1 MLCKLKTEKA
11 AVQEDFEGFLPDGC
25 LKNFQG
31 NIMVI
36 YNNINY
42 LFRYISAVS
51 AVLLLASCTG
61 WPLLNHALQAQKTE
75 KKDMNPLLL
84 LLFQNRGSSASGTGA
99 STSSSLNAP
108 TLLTASGSSGKVN
121 LTWSSVTGA
130 SSYTVYYST
139 SSSVTSSSSS
149 VSAGNVTAYAVQS
162 LTNGT
167 LYYFAVKAV
176 SASASSALSNI
187 LSATPSSGASVQC
200 LGQGYCNTFVASAG
214 YNGNLGGLTGADAI
228 CSGAKPGGL
237 PGTGTDYKAML
248 VVVGSRD
255 YPSTN
260 WVLYANMQYRQQ
272 DTVTVIGTTD
282 ANANFTTAL
291 TNPINPG
298 GGAAAVWSGWDRT
311 NTCTGWTSTAGNGD
325 QGACCGLTAIPA
337 AVDTGS
343 TACSSSRSLVC
354 VQQ

>member
-1 MLCKLKTEKA
+1 MFYYNK
-11 AVQEDFEGFLPDGC
+11 
-25 LKNFQG
+25 
-31 NIMVI
+31 II
-36 YNNINY
+36 YLYRN
-42 LFRYISAVS
+42 ISAAIGVF
-51 AVLLLASCTG
+51 LLSGCTG
-61 WPLLNHALQAQKTE
+61 WPVLNHALQIQKTE
-75 KKDMNPLLL
+75 KKGMNPLLL
-84 LLFQNRGSSASGTGA
+84 IVLQNKNSAGTSTA
-99 STSSSLNAP
+99 SAASLAAP
-108 TLLTASGSSGKVN
+108 TLLTAAGSSGKVN

-130 SSYTVYYST
+130 SSYTVHFST
-139 SSSVTSSSSS
+139 SSSVTASSSS
-149 VSAGNVTAYAVQS
+149 VSAGNVTAYTVQS

-167 LYYFAVKAV
+167 VYYFAVKAV

-200 LGQGYCNTFVASAG
+200 MSQGYCNTFVAGAG
-214 YNGNLGGLTGADAI
+214 YTGNLGGLSGADAI

-237 PGTGTDYKAML
+237 PGTGADYKAML
-248 VVVGSRD
+248 VAVGSRD

-298 GGAAAVWSGWDRT
+298 GGAAAVWSGWDKT
-311 NTCTGWTSTAGNGD
+311 NTCSGWTSTAGNGD

-343 TACSSSRSLVC
+343 TACSNSRNIVC

>member
-1 MLCKLKTEKA
+1 MFYYNKT
-11 AVQEDFEGFLPDGC
+11 V
-25 LKNFQG
+25 
-31 NIMVI
+31 
-36 YNNINY
+36 Y
-42 LFRYISAVS
+42 LYRNISAAIGVF
-51 AVLLLASCTG
+51 LLSGCTG
-61 WPLLNHALQAQKTE
+61 WPILNHALQLQKTE
-75 KKDMNPLLL
+75 KKGMSPLLL
-84 LLFQNRGSSASGTGA
+84 IVLQNKNGAGTSAA
-99 STSSSLNAP
+99 SAASLTAP
-108 TLLTASGSSGKVN
+108 TLLTATGSSGKVN
-121 LTWSSVTGA
+121 LIWSSVTGA
-130 SSYTVYYST
+130 SSYTVHFST
-139 SSSVTSSSSS
+139 SSSVTASSSS
-149 VSAGNVTAYAVQS
+149 VSAGNVTGYTVQS

-167 LYYFAVKAV
+167 VYYFAVKAV

-200 LGQGYCNTFVASAG
+200 MSQGYCNTFVASAG
-214 YNGNLGGLTGADAI
+214 YTGNLGGLSGADAI

-248 VVVGSRD
+248 VAVGSRD

-298 GGAAAVWSGWDRT
+298 GGAAAVWSGWDKT
-311 NTCTGWTSTAGNGD
+311 NTCSGWTSTAGNGD

-343 TACSSSRSLVC
+343 TACSNSRSIVC

>member
-1 MLCKLKTEKA
+1 MI
-11 AVQEDFEGFLPDGC
+11 F
-25 LKNFQG
+25 
-31 NIMVI
+31 
-36 YNNINY
+36 YNNTT
-42 LFRYISAVS
+42 YILRHIFA
-51 AVLLLASCTG
+51 ALGIFILTGCTG
-61 WPLLNHALQAQKTE
+61 WPLLNHALQLQKTE

-84 LLFQNRGSSASGTGA
+84 LLLQNRGSSSSGT
-99 STSSSLNAP
+99 STSSSLTAP
-108 TLLTASGSSGKVN
+108 TLLTASGSSGKVS

-139 SSSVTSSSSS
+139 SSSVTVSSAS
-149 VSAGNVTAYAVQS
+149 VTAGNVTAYTVQS

-167 LYYFAVKAV
+167 LYYFAVKAA

-200 LGQGYCNTFVASAG
+200 LSQGYCNTFVASAG
-214 YNGNLGGLTGADAI
+214 YNGNLGGLSGADAI

-260 WVLYANMQYRQQ
+260 WVLYANMQYRQA
-272 DTVTVIGTTD
+272 DAVTVIGTTD

-298 GGAAAVWSGWDRT
+298 GAAAAVWSGWDKT

-343 TACSSSRSLVC
+343 TACSNSRSLVC